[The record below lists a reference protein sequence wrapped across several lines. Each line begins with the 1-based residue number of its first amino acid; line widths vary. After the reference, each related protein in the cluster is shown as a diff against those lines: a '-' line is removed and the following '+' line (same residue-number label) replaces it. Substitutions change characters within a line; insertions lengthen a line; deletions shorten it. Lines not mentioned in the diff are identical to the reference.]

1 MLLKNLIDT
10 NINMNISIFY
20 EKKDSYKIIRE
31 LTYHIGN
38 VGVDL
43 QTKNQNSQDI
53 DIAAFTYNDAKYI
66 RKQMQVNNEDL
77 YFLYIYINIF
87 SLDKKEL
94 EYLINKVEGIIQ
106 SKGMQTRRA
115 YFRQEQTLLACM
127 PLMNNNED
135 IKQVSKRN
143 VLTQGLVST
152 YPFISSSIFDENGI
166 YIGTNTYNNSLVFI
180 DRYDTN
186 KYKNANISIFGTS
199 GAGKSFYTKLLILR
213 NKLLGIEQYV
223 IDPEREYGNICK
235 KLSGTMLKIGPTSNT
250 YINIFDIRKE
260 SIEENE
266 KGYLA
271 TKIGKLIGFFNL
283 IFGEMDEEEK
293 AILEDKLIECYSL
306 KGITFDDESLYKNEE
321 EKITISK
328 VFKSSKDMPKLE
340 DLYNVLKKDPKTQIL
355 KTKLIPFIKGSLKF
369 FNEYTNIKLD
379 NNLIIADIYELGE
392 ENIQYGMYIF
402 TELFWDKIKKDRK
415 VKKAIYL
422 DEIWRLIGVTSNKN
436 VASFIYKIF
445 KTIRKYGGSAVAI
458 TQDISDLFSLEN
470 GIYGRSILN
479 NSSIKTFFSLEEEN
493 IKILAQYSNL
503 SEKEKVEIKSLKRGE
518 CLMFA
523 GENHILTK
531 IEASDLEK
539 EIINK

>member
-199 GAGKSFYTKLLILR
+199 GAG
-213 NKLLGIEQYV
+213 
-223 IDPEREYGNICK
+223 
-235 KLSGTMLKIGPTSNT
+235 
-250 YINIFDIRKE
+250 
-260 SIEENE
+260 
-266 KGYLA
+266 
-271 TKIGKLIGFFNL
+271 
-283 IFGEMDEEEK
+283 
-293 AILEDKLIECYSL
+293 
-306 KGITFDDESLYKNEE
+306 
-321 EKITISK
+321 
-328 VFKSSKDMPKLE
+328 
-340 DLYNVLKKDPKTQIL
+340 
-355 KTKLIPFIKGSLKF
+355 
-369 FNEYTNIKLD
+369 
-379 NNLIIADIYELGE
+379 
-392 ENIQYGMYIF
+392 
-402 TELFWDKIKKDRK
+402 
-415 VKKAIYL
+415 
-422 DEIWRLIGVTSNKN
+422 
-436 VASFIYKIF
+436 
-445 KTIRKYGGSAVAI
+445 
-458 TQDISDLFSLEN
+458 
-470 GIYGRSILN
+470 
-479 NSSIKTFFSLEEEN
+479 
-493 IKILAQYSNL
+493 
-503 SEKEKVEIKSLKRGE
+503 
-518 CLMFA
+518 
-523 GENHILTK
+523 
-531 IEASDLEK
+531 
-539 EIINK
+539 